1 MSFLR
6 VSMIDFDSKRM
17 YCQQLVLVERAR
29 SGLERTGASQDPQ
42 FEVLR
47 ACDLSR
53 DLTLTTVPSLLR
65 QRRMGEGVISK

>member
-1 MSFLR
+1 
-6 VSMIDFDSKRM
+6 MIDFDSKRM

-47 ACDLSR
+47 AYDLSR
-53 DLTLTTVPSLLR
+53 DLTLTTVPSLL
-65 QRRMGEGVISK
+65 